1 VKPKP
6 QISVHEMLALG
17 DKLPASFLPYDT
29 YTHVTAGFVALAVG
43 DEFIALP
50 LSALAKASLREGSK
64 SIALEFGSV
73 LVRIEGRSLGELFEC
88 ILLGQVRVIRT
99 GRHPSCSVDCIRLS
113 ETLSLQ

>member
-29 YTHVTAGFVALAVG
+29 YTNVTAGFVAFAVA
-43 DEFIALP
+43 DEFIAFP
-50 LSALAKASLREGSK
+50 LSALIRASLREGSK
-64 SIALEFGSV
+64 SIALEFGTL
-73 LVRIEGRSLGELFEC
+73 LVRIEGRSLDELFEC

-99 GRHPSCSVDCIRLS
+99 GRHPSCAIDSIRLS
-113 ETLSLQ
+113 ETLSI